1 MIQMSNSNW
10 LSTLSVIFVRND
22 HIYNGTVPMSRPA
35 SFNYSVMYLHTV
47 FYCTVFYQL
56 CIYFPVS
63 HNTCYINLLY
73 QGILLLLVNKC
84 FQSNVNWCIDKEN
97 RHLFMVTRFYLK
109 ILVGQAVLICMYRE
123 I

>member
-10 LSTLSVIFVRND
+10 LSTLSVIIVRND

-35 SFNYSVMYLHTV
+35 SFIIQE
-47 FYCTVFYQL
+47 CTVFYFTIFYQL
-56 CIYFPVS
+56 GIYFPVS